1 MGYLFGSVANERYT
15 DTPSMGVVSFLSATV
30 LNVVQSGSFEPHD
43 SASITSIGF
52 YSGSLFDAVV
62 WSTGSQDSASLT
74 VVGFYSGSLFQTL
87 VTGST
92 PGESGSITS
101 VAFYSA
107 SVFNTIVVTGY
118 DDYASVTNVGFYT
131 ASVWGAPPP

>member
-1 MGYLFGSVANERYT
+1 M
-15 DTPSMGVVSFLSATV
+15 
-30 LNVVQSGSFEPHD
+30 
-43 SASITSIGF
+43 
-52 YSGSLFDAVV
+52 
-62 WSTGSQDSASLT
+62 STGSQDSASLS
-74 VVGFYSGSLFQTL
+74 VVGFYSGSLFQML

-107 SVFNTIVVTGY
+107 SVFNAIVATGY
-118 DDYASVTNVGFYT
+118 DDYASITNVGFYT